1 MMVNEKLTGNL
12 EKGTKMDNYQYNEL
26 KDAIK
31 RIDEL
36 ENQINILKQLILN
49 STCSSGH
56 FSLNAIDENFLY
68 TKVGDE

>member
-1 MMVNEKLTGNL
+1 
-12 EKGTKMDNYQYNEL
+12 MDNYQYNEL

-36 ENQINILKQLILN
+36 ENQINTLKQLILN

-56 FSLNAIDENFLY
+56 FQLNSIDENFLY

>member
-12 EKGTKMDNYQYNEL
+12 EKGTKMDNYQYSEL

-36 ENQINILKQLILN
+36 ENQIGTLKQLILN

-68 TKVGDE
+68 TKVGDK

>member
-1 MMVNEKLTGNL
+1 MRYLPI
-12 EKGTKMDNYQYNEL
+12 EKGQVMDNYQYNEL

-36 ENQINILKQLILN
+36 ENEINTLKQLILD
-49 STCSSGH
+49 STKSSGR
-56 FSLNAIDENFLY
+56 FILSGTDENFLY